1 MKSLYGRQFLLTA
14 GMILISFALLGTSFI
29 ALTYRYTIQDT
40 RNSMERNVD
49 DVASFTGSTQE
60 QGIGTQSKVYQI
72 YIANIARIAN
82 AVVII
87 ADSDGSLVLYADG
100 SGDAIQDGLA
110 VDHLPQSV
118 MQTVLESGGYSGMS
132 SLGGLFPERR
142 FVSGTPIVV
151 KSVDPFT
158 GQTQQT
164 VVGAAYM
171 AARTSDI
178 TELWQAFISIFF
190 FTAVVVLCISFITSS
205 ITSLRLTNPL
215 KEIAEATRKFG
226 HGEYEARVRGYERR
240 RDEVG
245 ELAEAFNA
253 MADSIAKSE
262 EKRSEFVANISHEL
276 KTPMT
281 TIAGF
286 SDGILDGTIPPD
298 KERAALQTIS
308 SETRRLSRLVRR
320 MLDLSRLN
328 ALTETVT
335 AQEQFDIIEI
345 MSRVLISLEGRI
357 NDRGL
362 DVDAQFPEDPVMVW
376 GDPDAVTQVCY
387 NLLDN
392 AAKFAAQGTAITAQ
406 ITKKDGKAYIA
417 IRNLGATIPPDEL
430 PLLFDRFHKADSSRS
445 VDRDGVG
452 LGLYIVKTILGN
464 LKENITVTSEDG
476 VTQFTFTLTLA

>member
-281 TIAGF
+281 TIAGYT
-286 SDGILDGTIPPD
+286 DGILDGTIPPEN
-298 KERAALQTIS
+298 ERQYLQIIS
-308 SETRRLSRLVRR
+308 DESRRLSRLVRR
-320 MLDLSRLN
+320 MLDVSQLQAIDPLR
-328 ALTETVT
+328 EGKH
-335 AQEQFDIIEI
+335 FDICES
-345 MSRVLISLEGRI
+345 MRRVLISMERKI
-357 NDRGL
+357 TDRNL
-362 DVDAQFPEDPVMVW
+362 DVDADIPEEPILVL
-376 GDPDAVTQVCY
+376 GDKDMITQVIY
-387 NLLDN
+387 NLLEN
-392 AAKFAAQGTAITAQ
+392 ATKFATEGSTLYLGVAAM
-406 ITKKDGKAYIA
+406 DGKARVTV
-417 IRNLGATIPPDEL
+417 RNEGDTIPPEEL
-430 PLLFDRFHKADSSRS
+430 PLLFDRFHKSDKSCSG
-445 VDRDGVG
+445 DKDGYG
-452 LGLYIVKTILGN
+452 LGLYIVKTILEQH
-464 LKENITVTSEDG
+464 KEKISVTSEDG
-476 VTQFTFTLTLA
+476 VTTFSFSLATE

>member
-171 AARTSDI
+171 AARTS
-178 TELWQAFISIFF
+178 SP
-190 FTAVVVLCISFITSS
+190 SS
-205 ITSLRLTNPL
+205 S
-215 KEIAEATRKFG
+215 
-226 HGEYEARVRGYERR
+226 
-240 RDEVG
+240 
-245 ELAEAFNA
+245 
-253 MADSIAKSE
+253 S
-262 EKRSEFVANISHEL
+262 
-276 KTPMT
+276 
-281 TIAGF
+281 
-286 SDGILDGTIPPD
+286 PPWWCCVSP
-298 KERAALQTIS
+298 S
-308 SETRRLSRLVRR
+308 SPAPS
-320 MLDLSRLN
+320 
-328 ALTETVT
+328 
-335 AQEQFDIIEI
+335 
-345 MSRVLISLEGRI
+345 
-357 NDRGL
+357 
-362 DVDAQFPEDPVMVW
+362 
-376 GDPDAVTQVCY
+376 
-387 NLLDN
+387 
-392 AAKFAAQGTAITAQ
+392 
-406 ITKKDGKAYIA
+406 
-417 IRNLGATIPPDEL
+417 PPC
-430 PLLFDRFHKADSSRS
+430 A
-445 VDRDGVG
+445 
-452 LGLYIVKTILGN
+452 
-464 LKENITVTSEDG
+464 
-476 VTQFTFTLTLA
+476 

>member
-158 GQTQQT
+158 GQTQHLHLLLHRRG
-164 VVGAAYM
+164 GAVYLLHHQLHHLPAPDQPSE
-171 AARTSDI
+171 RD
-178 TELWQAFISIFF
+178 
-190 FTAVVVLCISFITSS
+190 
-205 ITSLRLTNPL
+205 R
-215 KEIAEATRKFG
+215 RG
-226 HGEYEARVRGYERR
+226 HPQVRPRGVRGP
-240 RDEVG
+240 G
-245 ELAEAFNA
+245 
-253 MADSIAKSE
+253 
-262 EKRSEFVANISHEL
+262 
-276 KTPMT
+276 
-281 TIAGF
+281 AG
-286 SDGILDGTIPPD
+286 L
-298 KERAALQTIS
+298 
-308 SETRRLSRLVRR
+308 
-320 MLDLSRLN
+320 
-328 ALTETVT
+328 
-335 AQEQFDIIEI
+335 
-345 MSRVLISLEGRI
+345 
-357 NDRGL
+357 
-362 DVDAQFPEDPVMVW
+362 
-376 GDPDAVTQVCY
+376 
-387 NLLDN
+387 
-392 AAKFAAQGTAITAQ
+392 
-406 ITKKDGKAYIA
+406 
-417 IRNLGATIPPDEL
+417 
-430 PLLFDRFHKADSSRS
+430 
-445 VDRDGVG
+445 
-452 LGLYIVKTILGN
+452 
-464 LKENITVTSEDG
+464 
-476 VTQFTFTLTLA
+476 

>member
-262 EKRSEFVANISHEL
+262 EKRSELLIATSSAASCCL
-276 KTPMT
+276 RGTP
-281 TIAGF
+281 
-286 SDGILDGTIPPD
+286 
-298 KERAALQTIS
+298 KR
-308 SETRRLSRLVRR
+308 
-320 MLDLSRLN
+320 
-328 ALTETVT
+328 
-335 AQEQFDIIEI
+335 
-345 MSRVLISLEGRI
+345 
-357 NDRGL
+357 
-362 DVDAQFPEDPVMVW
+362 
-376 GDPDAVTQVCY
+376 
-387 NLLDN
+387 
-392 AAKFAAQGTAITAQ
+392 
-406 ITKKDGKAYIA
+406 
-417 IRNLGATIPPDEL
+417 
-430 PLLFDRFHKADSSRS
+430 
-445 VDRDGVG
+445 
-452 LGLYIVKTILGN
+452 
-464 LKENITVTSEDG
+464 
-476 VTQFTFTLTLA
+476 

>member
-281 TIAGF
+281 TIAGYT
-286 SDGILDGTIPPD
+286 DGILDGTIPPEN
-298 KERAALQTIS
+298 ERQYLQIIS
-308 SETRRLSRLVRR
+308 DESRRLSRLVRR
-320 MLDLSRLN
+320 MLDVSQLQAMDPLR
-328 ALTETVT
+328 EGKH
-335 AQEQFDIIEI
+335 FDICES
-345 MSRVLISLEGRI
+345 MRRVLISMERKI
-357 NDRGL
+357 TDRNL
-362 DVDAQFPEDPVMVW
+362 DVEADIPEEPILVL
-376 GDPDAVTQVCY
+376 GDKDMITQVIY
-387 NLLDN
+387 NLLEN
-392 AAKFAAQGTAITAQ
+392 ATKFAREGSTLYLGVTTI
-406 ITKKDGKAYIA
+406 DGKARVTV
-417 IRNLGATIPPDEL
+417 RNEGDTIPAEEL
-430 PLLFDRFHKADSSRS
+430 PLLFERFHKSDKSRS
-445 VDRDGVG
+445 EDKDGYG
-452 LGLYIVKTILGN
+452 LGLYIVKTILEQH
-464 LKENITVTSEDG
+464 KEKISVTSEDG
-476 VTQFTFTLTLA
+476 VTTFSFSLATE